1 MPENTAILLL
11 GSNIQPRENI
21 QKCIR
26 LLENKVQ
33 IVDVSSVWKT
43 KAVGSE
49 GPDFLNAALKI
60 NTPLLREELKSKV
73 LSDVENQ
80 LGRKRTE
87 DKYAPRTIDVDIII
101 FNKKLASNNDFS
113 YIKEASFETRAEIQK
128 EIPAKIELLD
138 SSIISKE
145 ESYPSNL
152 QKKAFHNNSK
162 KPNRTFIRQLHLS
175 IKKTPEQP
183 H

>member
-26 LLENKVQ
+26 LLEDKVQ

-73 LSDVENQ
+73 LSDAENQ

-101 FNKKLASNNDFS
+101 FNKKILDENFWKCVFIALPASELEPEIRHPKYDISLADIVKKITNSANVELVKDF
-113 YIKEASFETRAEIQK
+113 
-128 EIPAKIELLD
+128 
-138 SSIISKE
+138 
-145 ESYPSNL
+145 
-152 QKKAFHNNSK
+152 
-162 KPNRTFIRQLHLS
+162 QLR
-175 IKKTPEQP
+175 I
-183 H
+183 